1 MILRNLHKTNEGCS
15 SHDAVLE
22 RIYLVCYCITIVL
35 DKVLISLEFKKELEQ
50 LKPRF
55 L

>member
-22 RIYLVCYCITIVL
+22 RIHLLCYCITIVL
-35 DKVLISLEFKKELEQ
+35 EKVFISLKFKKELEQ
-50 LKPRF
+50 LRTRF